1 MHERYIN
8 LSHVNG
14 NAYIEARLY
23 KGRAGIEKQQLNGGF
38 IIRKP
43 RYTANLN
50 LRLKKGER
58 LLLEVAAERRDM
70 DLSDLVRD
78 YLRRGVERDG
88 VRIEA

>member
-1 MHERYIN
+1 MGGVEIGKYR
-8 LSHVNG
+8 
-14 NAYIEARLY
+14 
-23 KGRAGIEKQQLNGGF
+23 LNGGF

-58 LLLEVAAERRDM
+58 LLLELAAERRDM

-78 YLRRGVERDG
+78 YLRQGVERDG
-88 VRIEA
+88 VKIEV